1 MLQQGETLSDA
12 LLDPSELNLLLGRI
26 SVSKHFKRAPRLR
39 AFLEYVCEETVSGRA
54 GLINEQTVGNRVFGR
69 AADYDPSS
77 DNIVRVEARE
87 VRKRLEAYFAA
98 EGIAEP
104 IVIRVPKG
112 RYAVTFEP
120 REALEALPPEP
131 PEQPVVVP
139 PNSSEQRL
147 TTYRVSIGVLA
158 ALVVFLT
165 VLSVRLY
172 RVRSE
177 QPANTTTVNSTRTP
191 LATAFW
197 ARIFDPKRPT
207 LIALPDSNYSL
218 LQDLRSESV
227 PSAEYTSGR
236 YLAKLRELPA
246 KDEASR
252 IVSWI
257 AARHYT
263 GLGDVGAMTR
273 IMTLNRSLATL
284 GVRSARDVTIRD
296 LKSQNV
302 ILFGSARSNPWVEF
316 LSKDARFVIGYDTS
330 RRRPFLQDQKPG
342 QGKPTVYVG
351 GLLGSTPYDAY
362 GLIACTPN
370 LDGTG
375 HAIVVAGTNTQ
386 GTEAAGEF
394 LADSI
399 RFEEFLQQIG
409 WRDQRALP
417 TFEVALKVVAVEGSS
432 VSSQILGYHLP
443 VASRD

>member
-1 MLQQGETLSDA
+1 MLQQGETLTDA

-26 SVSKHFKRAPRLR
+26 AVSKHFKRAPRLR
-39 AFLEYVCEETVSGRA
+39 AFLEYVCEETVAGRT
-54 GLINEQTVGNRVFGR
+54 GLINEQTVGHRVFGR

-87 VRKRLEAYFAA
+87 LRKRLEAYFAA

-112 RYAVTFEP
+112 RYAVAFEP

-131 PEQPVVVP
+131 EQPVLVETD
-139 PNSSEQRL
+139 SLEQRL

-158 ALVVFLT
+158 VLVVLLT
-165 VLSVRLY
+165 VVSLRLY
-172 RVRSE
+172 QVRSE
-177 QPANTTTVNSTRTP
+177 PPAAPAAVQSTRAP
-191 LATAFW
+191 LSTAFW
-197 ARIFDPKRPT
+197 AKIFDPKRPT

-218 LQDLRSESV
+218 LQDLRSESI

-273 IMTLNRSLATL
+273 IMTLNRSLATV

-330 RRRPFLQDQKPG
+330 RRRPFLQDQKPE
-342 QGKPTVYVG
+342 QGNPTVYVG
-351 GLLGSTPYDAY
+351 GLLGSTPYNAY
-362 GLIACTPN
+362 GLISCTPN

-394 LADSI
+394 LADGI
-399 RFEEFLQQIG
+399 RFEEFLRQIG
-409 WRDQRALP
+409 WRDQRSLP

-432 VSSQILGYHLP
+432 VSSQILGYHVP
-443 VASRD
+443 VSARD